1 MTTILLPWQ
10 HRPHKFDSTFWITSA
25 STFASWLWDTTFSST
40 NGRFR
45 VEDSE
50 FTTPHRPQW
59 VAASGCVWL
68 EVNCGR
74 RPVLHLSLP
83 ERPPSPLGPSPSWCV
98 AVEGLDVGPR
108 QLSLPFTPSC
118 SLLWSSHLINSHCT
132 SHWNF
137 PFSIF
142 CHSPRQPIPRVHRVP
157 HVPRPSLCHH
167 QHTASLTP
175 TTRQVVP

>member
-1 MTTILLPWQ
+1 MSVLSHQWQ
-10 HRPHKFDSTFWITSA
+10 IQSGGQRIYKVKA
-25 STFASWLWDTTFSST
+25 STV
-40 NGRFR
+40 GCCER
-45 VEDSE
+45 V
-50 FTTPHRPQW
+50 
-59 VAASGCVWL
+59 CVWL

-83 ERPPSPLGPSPSWCV
+83 ERPPSPLGPSPSWCG
-98 AVEGLDVGPR
+98 AVEGLDVGR
-108 QLSLPFTPSC
+108 QQLSPPFTPSC

-142 CHSPRQPIPRVHRVP
+142 CHSPRQPIP
-157 HVPRPSLCHH
+157 PRPPRPPRPPSFPPPPPT
-167 QHTASLTP
+167 HTASLAP

>member
-1 MTTILLPWQ
+1 M
-10 HRPHKFDSTFWITSA
+10 
-25 STFASWLWDTTFSST
+25 FSSN
-40 NGRFR
+40 NGRFKSVAQWIYKVKPYTVGCCER
-45 VEDSE
+45 V
-50 FTTPHRPQW
+50 
-59 VAASGCVWL
+59 CVRL

-98 AVEGLDVGPR
+98 AVEGLDVGLQ

-142 CHSPRQPIPRVHRVP
+142 CHSPRQPIPRVHHVP
-157 HVPRPSLCHH
+157 HVPRPSPCHH

-175 TTRQVVP
+175 TTRQVGP